1 MDSVNIAGISIP
13 LRIWSKDE
21 LKGLPVIY
29 SFSYHFYDFSFRESQ
44 MILLE
49 SVKEPSTPTAYRKV
63 ADRIGEQFG
72 RPVVFYFDN
81 LVYYQRKRLVEH
93 GVYYICGEREVFL
106 PMLIASQVKKKKAS
120 AKLSAAAQYLLM
132 FHLQVESAYSRIGE
146 GTSLLLY
153 QHRESGSEPGR
164 SWAMPKRTGFGWE

>member
-29 SFSYHFYDFSFRESQ
+29 SFSYRFYDFSFRGSQ

-49 SVKEPSTPTAYRKV
+49 AGKEHSTPTAYRKA

-81 LVYYQRKRLVEH
+81 LVYY
-93 GVYYICGEREVFL
+93 
-106 PMLIASQVKKKKAS
+106 
-120 AKLSAAAQYLLM
+120 
-132 FHLQVESAYSRIGE
+132 
-146 GTSLLLY
+146 
-153 QHRESGSEPGR
+153 
-164 SWAMPKRTGFGWE
+164 

>member
-13 LRIWSKDE
+13 LRTWSKDE

-93 GVYYICGEREVFL
+93 GVYYICGERDVFL
-106 PMLIASQVKKKKAS
+106 PMLMASQLKKKKAS

-132 FHLQVESAYSRIGE
+132 FHLQEESID
-146 GTSLLLY
+146 
-153 QHRESGSEPGR
+153 HRPIQEL
-164 SWAMPKRTGFGWE
+164 A